1 MDLSTS
7 FMGLQIETPLVL
19 GASPL
24 SSNPDRCRELED
36 QGLGALVM
44 ESLFMEQIEAEH
56 RARFGHPGPGEDRD
70 PKRGPTAYL
79 EQVRRL
85 AEALDIPVIA
95 SLNGTASGAW
105 ARYARLIEQAGAD
118 GLELNVYYLPLDDTE
133 PPAEVEQRHL
143 SVLTQVKESVA
154 IPVAMKLTQ
163 FFSSPA
169 HLGRRLQ
176 RAGADGLVLFAPLFH
191 TDLDLDSYTVVP
203 ALHGSDPG
211 DLGSRLLW
219 LAAMYGRVKCPLALS
234 GGAHTHLDL
243 IKGVMSGA
251 SAVQMTT
258 ALLRHGPGHVATVLG
273 GLRTWLEGRELE
285 SIQQLHG
292 AMSLLQCAD
301 PQAFERANYM
311 KALQTW
317 KL

>member
-7 FMGLQIETPLVL
+7 FMGHHIQSPLVL
-19 GASPL
+19 GSSPL
-24 SSNPDRCRELED
+24 SDSPDHCRELQD
-36 QGLGALVM
+36 CGLGAMVM

-56 RARFGHPGPGEDRD
+56 RARFGRSGPGDD
-70 PKRGPTAYL
+70 PDPERGPTAYL
-79 EQVRRL
+79 EKVRQL
-85 AEALDIPVIA
+85 VDALDIPVIA

-105 ARYARLIEQAGAD
+105 ARYAKLIEQAGAD

-133 PPAEVEQRHL
+133 SADDVEQRHL
-143 SVLTQVKESVA
+143 SVLTQVKESVQ
-154 IPVAMKLTQ
+154 IPVAIKLTH
-163 FFSSPA
+163 FFSSPVN
-169 HLGRRLQ
+169 LGRRLQ

-191 TDLDLDSYTVVP
+191 TDVDLETFTVIP
-203 ALHGSDPG
+203 ALHGSDAG

-219 LAAMYGRVKCPLALS
+219 LAAMYGRVKCPLTLS

-258 ALLRHGPGHVATVLG
+258 AILRGGPDHAASVLA
-273 GLRTWLEGRELE
+273 GLRSWLEGQELE

-292 AMSLLQCAD
+292 TMSLLQCAD

-317 KL
+317 KR